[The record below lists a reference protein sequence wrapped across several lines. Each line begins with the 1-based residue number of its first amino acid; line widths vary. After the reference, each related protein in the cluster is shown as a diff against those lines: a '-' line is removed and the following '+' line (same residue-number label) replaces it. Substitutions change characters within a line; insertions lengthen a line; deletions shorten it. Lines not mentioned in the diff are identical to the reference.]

1 MAASQR
7 FRQARAIAMVSS
19 GNFLEMYDFMVFG
32 YYASAISKAY
42 FPSDSELGSLM
53 LALMTFGAGFLMRP
67 VGALLL
73 GAYIDRHGRRKGL
86 ILTLALMALGTLI
99 VAATP
104 RYATIGLAAPL
115 LVVAGRL
122 IQGFSAG
129 VELGG
134 VSVYLSE
141 IAPPGKKGFYVAW
154 QSASQQMAV
163 AFAAAIGLLLNA
175 LLGKAEMASWG
186 WRVPFL
192 AGCALVPFLMLMRR
206 RLEETEAFKAQVARP
221 ALGEVCRTLA
231 AHWLLVL
238 RGAFLVV
245 TTTVFFY
252 LITAYAPTYGSTVLR
267 LGPEES
273 FTVTLCVGLLNFTM
287 LPLMGALSDRVGRI
301 PVLLVASSVGLLIG
315 YPLLHWLVAAPS
327 FGRLMAVLLL
337 LAAVYASYNGAV
349 LVFLAE
355 IMPAHVRTSGFSFAY
370 SLAAGLFGGFT
381 PAIATYLI
389 GVTGDRAIPGVW
401 LSIAAAIGL
410 GSTLSFAWRRS
421 DRPMLAS

>member
-1 MAASQR
+1 MASSVR
-7 FRQARAIAMVSS
+7 FGQARAVAMVSS

-42 FPSDSELGSLM
+42 FPAGTELGSLM

-73 GAYIDRHGRRKGL
+73 GAYIDRHGRRRGL
-86 ILTLALMALGTLI
+86 ILTLSLMALGTLI
-99 VAATP
+99 VAVTP
-104 RYATIGLAAPL
+104 RYAAIGLAAPL

-141 IAPPGKKGFYVAW
+141 IAPPGHKGFYVAW

-163 AFAAAIGLLLNA
+163 AFAAAIGLVLNSLLS
-175 LLGKAEMASWG
+175 KAEMNSWG
-186 WRVPFL
+186 WRIPFL
-192 AGCALVPFLMLMRR
+192 VGCALVPFLLLMRR
-206 RLEETEAFKAQVARP
+206 RLEETEAFKAQVTRP
-221 ALGEVCRTLA
+221 DLKEVCRSLA
-231 AHWLLVL
+231 AHWSIVL
-238 RGAFLVV
+238 RGMMLVV

-252 LITAYAPTYGSTVLR
+252 LITAYAPTYGNTVLR
-267 LGPEES
+267 LSAEDS
-273 FTVTLCVGLLNFTM
+273 FTVTLCVGLLNFIM
-287 LPLMGALSDRVGRI
+287 LPLMGAVSDRVGRL
-301 PVLLVASSVGLLIG
+301 PVLLVASLLGLVIG
-315 YPLLHWLVAAPS
+315 YPLLHWLIAAPS
-327 FGRLMAVLLL
+327 FERLMIVLLL
-337 LAAVYASYNGAV
+337 LAAVYATYNGAM

-355 IMPAHVRTSGFSFAY
+355 IMPAHIRTSGFSLAY

-389 GVTGDRAIPGVW
+389 GVTGDRAIPGAW
-401 LSIAAAIGL
+401 LAVAAFTGL
-410 GSTLSFAWRRS
+410 VSALSFSLHRTARTA
-421 DRPMLAS
+421 PMS